1 MADPQVQDP
10 MHQID
15 EYEQSE
21 RVRGWL
27 RQNGS
32 SLITGIALGLA
43 CVFGWQWW
51 NGKGDRHLQ
60 EAATQYY
67 SLDQALEAKDAGKVK
82 TFASVLK
89 DKYADT
95 AFGDFAGLREAAFL
109 HESGKTTEAIALL
122 QAKKDK
128 VHTPD
133 LQEIYVLRLA
143 RLQFI
148 AGKNQD
154 AKTTLATLKSPK
166 LGATV
171 EELRGDIEFAL
182 GNRDGARKAYEQA
195 LTDLDQAAPTRD
207 LLQLKLIEAG
217 GQPPAQPEI

>member
-1 MADPQVQDP
+1 

-60 EAATQYY
+60 EAATQYF

-82 TFASVLK
+82 TFGLVLR

-95 AFGDFAGLREAAFL
+95 AFADFAGLREAAFL
-109 HESGKTTEAIALL
+109 HESGKTTEAIAML
-122 QAKKDK
+122 QARKDK

-133 LQEIYVLRLA
+133 LREIYALRLA
-143 RLQFI
+143 RLQLI
-148 AGKNQD
+148 AGK
-154 AKTTLATLKSPK
+154 AKEAKATLAGIKTPT

-171 EELRGDIEFAL
+171 EELRGDIELAL
-182 GNRDGARKAYEQA
+182 GQRDLARKAYEQA

>member
-1 MADPQVQDP
+1 

-21 RVRGWL
+21 RVRTWL

-51 NGKGDRHLQ
+51 NGKGARHTD

-67 SLDQALEAKDAGKVK
+67 SLDQAIEAKDAGKVK
-82 TFASVLK
+82 TFGAVLA

-95 AFGDFAGLREAAFL
+95 AFADFAGLREAAFL
-109 HESGKTTEAIALL
+109 HQSGKTTEAIALL
-122 QAKKDK
+122 QARRGK

-133 LQEIYVLRLA
+133 LEEVYLLRLA
-143 RLQFI
+143 RLQLI
-148 AGKNQD
+148 AGKTQD
-154 AKTTLATLKSPK
+154 AKTTLAGIKAPK
-166 LGATV
+166 LVATA

-182 GNRDGARKAYEQA
+182 GHLDLARKAYEQA